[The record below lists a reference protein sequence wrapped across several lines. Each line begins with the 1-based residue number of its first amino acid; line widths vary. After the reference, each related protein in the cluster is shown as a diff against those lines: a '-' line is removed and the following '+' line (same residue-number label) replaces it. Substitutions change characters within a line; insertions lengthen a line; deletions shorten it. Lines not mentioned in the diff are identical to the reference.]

1 MNEAMKDYRLRIL
14 AVICCIVGFL
24 FILGIAGGYDYTDQV
39 ILSMS
44 YEEYDMV
51 KDTLMKQNNGE
62 EPSER
67 EIAHWWT
74 EHHNEYRK

>member
-1 MNEAMKDYRLRIL
+1 MKDYRLRLL
-14 AVICCIVGFL
+14 AVTGCIIGF
-24 FILGIAGGYDYTDQV
+24 FAALGIAGDYDYTDQV

-51 KDTLMKQNNGE
+51 KDTLMKQKNGK

-74 EHHNEYRK
+74 EHHSEYQK

>member
-1 MNEAMKDYRLRIL
+1 MNEAMEDYRLRIL

-51 KDTLMKQNNGE
+51 K
-62 EPSER
+62 EPSEW